1 MNAILP
7 IVEGDGDARAVPI
20 LVRRILESKGIY
32 IQVLAANK
40 RGDLPKIRGSF
51 ENYFRAAIKFKAP
64 ILWVLDFDCDD
75 CNCQKEEAEK
85 LYKRANDIY
94 ENWPFKVVFISKEF
108 EALFLAEKNTAR
120 TVLGIDDSFEF
131 PANPNS
137 IRGAKSVLSHA
148 LPKGRAYKETVHQ
161 QKIAAQ
167 IDLDILREVSSD
179 FRHLEKSVL
188 FLANHHC
195 N

>member
-1 MNAILP
+1 MSAILP

-20 LVRRILESKGIY
+20 LIRRILESNNIF
-32 IQVLAANK
+32 IRILAANK
-40 RGDLPKIRGSF
+40 RGDLPKVRGSF
-51 ENYFRAAIKFKAP
+51 DNYFKAAIKFRAP

-75 CNCQKEEAEK
+75 CNCQKDEAEK
-85 LYKRANDIY
+85 LYQRANEIY
-94 ENWPFKVVFISKEF
+94 ANWPFKVVFISKEF

-120 TVLGIDDSFEF
+120 SVLGIDDMFEF

-137 IRGAKSVLSHA
+137 IRGAKGVLSHA

-188 FLANHHC
+188 FLASHNC

>member
-1 MNAILP
+1 M
-7 IVEGDGDARAVPI
+7 
-20 LVRRILESKGIY
+20 
-32 IQVLAANK
+32 
-40 RGDLPKIRGSF
+40 
-51 ENYFRAAIKFKAP
+51 
-64 ILWVLDFDCDD
+64 
-75 CNCQKEEAEK
+75 
-85 LYKRANDIY
+85 
-94 ENWPFKVVFISKEF
+94 
-108 EALFLAEKNTAR
+108 
-120 TVLGIDDSFEF
+120 
-131 PANPNS
+131 
-137 IRGAKSVLSHA
+137 LSHA